1 MRTIVTALLILAA
14 GAGATSAADL
24 RPVPV
29 RAPPQVQA
37 GYNWTGFYLGVN
49 VGGGWSNANSEFST
63 AGFPSFASVDNHMT
77 GVIAGGQA
85 GYNWQ
90 SGAWVFGVEADFQ
103 YSGMKGGISAP
114 CPPGIC
120 AGLAASF
127 DHDMPWF
134 GTARGRFGYASAGWL
149 IYATGGYAY
158 TRLESNAFASA
169 GGLAVDI
176 QRDESRH
183 GWTAGGGIEVAFAR
197 NWSAKVEYLFM
208 DFGTR
213 DGSWMLT
220 GLPTITDSTH
230 LQSNIVRG
238 GVNYRF

>member
-1 MRTIVTALLILAA
+1 MRTLLIAA
-14 GAGATSAADL
+14 MLATSTGAAFAADL
-24 RPVPV
+24 PV
-29 RAPPQVQA
+29 RLPPPMQA
-37 GYNWTGFYLGVN
+37 VYTWTGFYLGVN

-63 AGFPSFASVDNHMT
+63 AGFPSFASVDNHMA
-77 GVIAGGQA
+77 GVIAGGQV

-90 SGAWVFGVEADFQ
+90 SGSWVIGVEADFQ

-114 CPPGIC
+114 CPAGIC

-127 DHDMPWF
+127 DQKMPWF
-134 GTARGRFGYASAGWL
+134 GTARGRLGYASAGWL

-176 QRDESRH
+176 HRDENRH
-183 GWTAGGGIEVAFAR
+183 GWTAGGGIEVALTP
-197 NWSAKVEYLFM
+197 NWSAKVEYLYM
-208 DFGTR
+208 DFGKHE
-213 DGSWMLT
+213 GSWTLT
-220 GLPTITDSTH
+220 GLPVITDSTR